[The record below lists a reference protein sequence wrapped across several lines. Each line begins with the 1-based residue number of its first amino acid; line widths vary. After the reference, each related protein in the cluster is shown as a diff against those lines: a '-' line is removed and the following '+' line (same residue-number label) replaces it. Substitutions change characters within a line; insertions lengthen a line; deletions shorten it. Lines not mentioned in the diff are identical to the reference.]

1 MSASGHLQ
9 TFAGSKRMSALPSK
23 ADILALLEL
32 RQLRAVGGLV
42 RRSKEALF
50 DDLVSAGEECR
61 RQIMHNLLRSR
72 NASRSVFASDGT
84 NDRLGG
90 LPRGTIDATT

>member
-1 MSASGHLQ
+1 MLLKRLDYNDALCELKWAHLADSPVVMSASGHLQ

-42 RRSKEALF
+42 HRSKEALF
-50 DDLVSAGEECR
+50 TL
-61 RQIMHNLLRSR
+61 
-72 NASRSVFASDGT
+72 
-84 NDRLGG
+84 
-90 LPRGTIDATT
+90 

>member
-1 MSASGHLQ
+1 MTALGHLQ

-42 RRSKEALF
+42 HRSKEALF
-50 DDLVSAGEECR
+50 TL
-61 RQIMHNLLRSR
+61 
-72 NASRSVFASDGT
+72 
-84 NDRLGG
+84 
-90 LPRGTIDATT
+90 